1 MSIYIK
7 DSTCVIL
14 VTRLQKKILRKCL
27 FVELKRA
34 DSKQHGR
41 STKIATA
48 HAGRAGRATYS
59 VETGGTGQ
67 QDYGVEMTLAFLC
80 IPQVD
85 DFLQDFRQKSLI
97 IGEAKPH
104 TIALASLRVATNRA
118 STGRIKYGQCLQ
130 NIKDLIQQR
139 LL

>member
-67 QDYGVEMTLAFLC
+67 QDYGVEMTLAFFC
-80 IPQVD
+80 IPQAD
-85 DFLQDFRQKSLI
+85 EDFRQKS

-104 TIALASLRVATNRA
+104 TVALASLRVATNRA

>member
-67 QDYGVEMTLAFLC
+67 QDYGVEMTLAFFC
-80 IPQVD
+80 IPQAD
-85 DFLQDFRQKSLI
+85 GFLKDFRQKFLN
-97 IGEAKPH
+97 H
-104 TIALASLRVATNRA
+104 
-118 STGRIKYGQCLQ
+118 
-130 NIKDLIQQR
+130 
-139 LL
+139 